1 MPRTLQITEKPHVAG
16 CGLGAVA
23 PLLRQAGGLGLPT
36 EPHIDAE
43 LSADTSLLQLRA
55 LSLQFLYCMYINNTS
70 LPLECDSCSKHRQ

>member
-23 PLLRQAGGLGLPT
+23 PLLRQAGGLRLPT

-43 LSADTSLLQLRA
+43 LSAGTQS
-55 LSLQFLYCMYINNTS
+55 T
-70 LPLECDSCSKHRQ
+70 